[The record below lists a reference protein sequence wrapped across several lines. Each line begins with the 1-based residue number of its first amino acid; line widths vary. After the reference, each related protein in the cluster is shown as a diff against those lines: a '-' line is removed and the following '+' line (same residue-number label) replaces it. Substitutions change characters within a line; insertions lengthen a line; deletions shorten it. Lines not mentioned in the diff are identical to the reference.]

1 MDTKIQ
7 KREPA
12 CIVVITHATTTLIK
26 KSIEQTETMFGTN
39 AFTILAL
46 LCLVEVQHV
55 NADQITS
62 KEYKAM
68 MKPANFTGSSTTVNT
83 RLASLKTA
91 LAAYATSKG
100 RTSSGSFSLKSGMP
114 REVKFYDTRYCDIY
128 NNGYA
133 YRMRRDK
140 GKTNWEGTLKFRN
153 ADQAVADDR
162 RTKMNQCATT
172 DLGGKFEGDISLGS
186 SSFVY
191 AYSHDC
197 SISDGKNINILD
209 DVEDT
214 WNEINQ
220 VWVNEFGFDMNEDID
235 LVYEVMSEKAYS
247 GFKVNFPGTVAEFT
261 VSLWYRKTSSTVPV
275 LAELSFTTSAAADAS
290 VDSFWSGFGTA
301 TQLTPWLDANALFK
315 TNWMYTQWGC

>member
-1 MDTKIQ
+1 
-7 KREPA
+7 
-12 CIVVITHATTTLIK
+12 
-26 KSIEQTETMFGTN
+26 MFGTN
-39 AFTILAL
+39 FVALFAILGLAM
-46 LCLVEVQHV
+46 VQHV
-55 NADQITS
+55 ISDQITS

-100 RTSSGSFSLKSGMP
+100 RTSSGSFTLKSGMP
-114 REVKFYDTRYCDIY
+114 RQVKFYDTWYCDIY
-128 NNGYA
+128 TNGYA
-133 YRMRRDK
+133 FRMRRDS
-140 GKTNWEGTLKFRN
+140 GKTNWEGTLKYRD
-153 ADQAVADDR
+153 ASQAVADDR

-186 SSFVY
+186 SSFIY

-197 SISDGKNINILD
+197 SISNSKNINILD

-220 VWVNEFGFDMNEDID
+220 VWVNEFGFDMNEDIY
-235 LVYEVMSEKAYS
+235 LVNDIVISEKVYS
-247 GFKVNFPGTVAEFT
+247 GFKVNFPGTVADFS
-261 VSLWYRKTSSTVPV
+261 VSLWYAPSSSTAPV
-275 LAELSFTTSAAADAS
+275 LAELSFTTDADADTN
-290 VDSFWSGFGTA
+290 VDTFWNGFGTA
-301 TQLTPWLDANALFK
+301 TQLTPWLDPTALFK

>member
-1 MDTKIQ
+1 
-7 KREPA
+7 
-12 CIVVITHATTTLIK
+12 
-26 KSIEQTETMFGTN
+26 
-39 AFTILAL
+39 
-46 LCLVEVQHV
+46 
-55 NADQITS
+55 
-62 KEYKAM
+62 M

-100 RTSSGSFSLKSGMP
+100 RTSSGSFKLKSGMP
-114 REVKFYDTRYCDIY
+114 RQVKFYDTWNCDIY
-128 NNGYA
+128 TNGYA
-133 YRMRRDK
+133 FRMRRDS

-153 ADQAVADDR
+153 ADQALADDR
-162 RTKMNQCATT
+162 RTKMNQCSTT

-197 SISDGKNINILD
+197 SIANSKNINILD

-220 VWVNEFGFDMNEDID
+220 IWVNEFGFNMNEDIY
-235 LVYEVMSEKAYS
+235 LVNDMVISEKAYS
-247 GFKVNFPGTVAEFT
+247 GFKVNFPGTVAEFS
-261 VSLWYRKTSSTVPV
+261 VSLWYAPSSSTTPV
-275 LAELSFTTSAAADAS
+275 LAELSFTTDADADTN

-301 TQLTPWLDANALFK
+301 TQLTPWLDASALFK